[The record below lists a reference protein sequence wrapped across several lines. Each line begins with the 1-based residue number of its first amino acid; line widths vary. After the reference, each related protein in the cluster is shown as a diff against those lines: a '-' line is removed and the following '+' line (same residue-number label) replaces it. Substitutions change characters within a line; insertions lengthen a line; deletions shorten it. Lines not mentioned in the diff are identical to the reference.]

1 MERDRRGWQFPPPRG
16 QEARAAHDNPAA
28 MKVYDRLG
36 FRPVEEVTKLRSVD
50 GEIY

>member
-1 MERDRRGWQFPPPRG
+1 MERDRREWKIPPPWWR
-16 QEARAAHDNPAA
+16 EARAAHDNPAA